1 MIYQNQ
7 QEKVMAN
14 TVSKSSFKPRAL
26 EYFRQIQEQGSE
38 LIITDHA
45 KPVIKISPFR
55 KDPHIILEE
64 LRNSVIQYD
73 DPCEPVGQDDWD
85 IS

>member
-1 MIYQNQ
+1 MT
-7 QEKVMAN
+7 N

-26 EYFRQIQEQGSE
+26 EYFRQIQEQGTE

-45 KPVIKISPFR
+45 KPVIKISPLR
-55 KDPHIILEE
+55 KEPQKILEE
-64 LRNSVIQYD
+64 LRNSVIHYD
-73 DPCEPVGQDDWD
+73 DPCEPVGQDDWE